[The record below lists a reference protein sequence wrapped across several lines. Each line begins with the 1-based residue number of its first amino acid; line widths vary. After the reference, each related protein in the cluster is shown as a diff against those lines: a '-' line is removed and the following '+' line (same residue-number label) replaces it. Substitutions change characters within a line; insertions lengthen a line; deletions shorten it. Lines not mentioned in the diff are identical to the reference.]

1 MPPGPISQGD
11 RSLVIHGAD
20 SQVDLLTIL
29 QVAGRLEYRGHP
41 SKARGKLVHIN
52 CSLTVVS
59 LTRTPVHISRHDPA
73 CRYPSVNEMR
83 YCDRCC
89 SRDQT
94 NIYVR
99 PSSPSML
106 ACGAGFARA
115 TEHGRSPHGSR
126 RLQHLQWDRFAQQN
140 GRFSSVC
147 PSTKP
152 PATRMPH
159 AFPRFDLG
167 SPVCTGMRRANN
179 MGYHRMFA
187 NNVAATHMLRR
198 PGCSMKRAL
207 SSSDVG
213 SGHPSPLVPRV
224 AIGFKVRDRSLP
236 GRNRPWDRRL
246 RVICRPGDRNRNTSN
261 SHR

>member
-179 MGYHRMFA
+179 MLPSHVCKQRCGNAH
-187 NNVAATHMLRR
+187 VATARLLNETGTLQLGRWFR
-198 PGCSMKRAL
+198 PSFSTR
-207 SSSDVG
+207 SQS
-213 SGHPSPLVPRV
+213 R